1 MQVCDLMDHHAR
13 RVLEAISR
21 SHHMGLPSSSLNC
34 ILDNKDSM
42 IGKAASSC
50 LDIAQYKIPSQ
61 IYHYIED
68 THIDRGLLT
77 LIWSNSTDGLQV
89 YLKTF
94 AYSS

>member
-1 MQVCDLMDHHAR
+1 MDHHAR

-21 SHHMGLPSSSLNC
+21 SHHMGLASSSLNC

-50 LDIAQYKIPSQ
+50 LEIAQYKIPSQ
-61 IYHYIED
+61 FDHED

-94 AYSS
+94 AHSS